1 MCINTERRTVEI
13 NWDENGI
20 EFNLGELRVLS
31 LYFMKGDKFW
41 SQLQFILRLMAQGD
55 HVSTICEWL
64 DQRTIYALVLEKK
77 QILHTFI
84 YQIDIK

>member
-41 SQLQFILRLMAQGD
+41 SQLQFILKSQIQ
-55 HVSTICEWL
+55 SEEWL
-64 DQRTIYALVLEKK
+64 KMV
-77 QILHTFI
+77 I
-84 YQIDIK
+84 YQQFVDGWINEPFTIWYWKRTGLPPYLQ